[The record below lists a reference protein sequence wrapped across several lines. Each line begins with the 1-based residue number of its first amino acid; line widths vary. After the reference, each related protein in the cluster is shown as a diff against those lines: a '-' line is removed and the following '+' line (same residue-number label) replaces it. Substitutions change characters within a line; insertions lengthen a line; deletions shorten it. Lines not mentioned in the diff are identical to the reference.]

1 MIFSKLINT
10 SRSNKQ
16 FFIFFIDF
24 FISIFSV
31 YLAFSIRYETIFYPD
46 NNTLLLIILL
56 SSIFIPLFIFFKF
69 YSIFF
74 RFIEVEVIRK
84 YFVAGFCLFILQTFA
99 LIISRILEIKFTLGI
114 SLTVGFISS
123 LIFIIFLIFFRLS
136 IFFLVRAYSFADKNI
151 NKTILVG
158 SVKNSQDFIKLVS
171 SNLNFRFD
179 SFLDLSENK
188 SKAGG
193 KFIDYKTF
201 LRKVNNKE
209 IQSIIFCSRED
220 FDKIGKELVNKI
232 IESQIKIKI
241 NNLNSGQLSNLD
253 ILSDINLEDLI
264 DRGVNYYNCEGLK
277 EIKNSNVLVTG
288 GAGSI
293 GSVLVLKILEF
304 KPKKIVV
311 LDISEINI
319 YNLKQSLTDV
329 FNQKNIKTEIEYKLG
344 SITNE
349 KYLKFLFKNNK
360 FDYVY
365 NVAAYKH
372 VNIVEDNIV
381 ESLNNNFFG
390 FLNVA
395 KNSIDFNVKKTILI
409 STDKA
414 VEPSNFMGLTKK
426 LCELAVKYYATQSN
440 AIFYAVRFGNVFE
453 SSGSAIPLFKKQI
466 SSGETIT
473 VTDKHATRYFMS
485 IKEAVNLILETQEI
499 AKTGK
504 IYLFDMGNPIKII
517 DIVKK
522 LIFLSGKKINSQG
535 NSTNKY
541 NDYIN
546 VKYIGLSKG
555 EKLHEKLSSE
565 KLIKTEKKL
574 ILEIKENKRFFAFNK
589 FVKILRKHID
599 SSNEKELKK
608 LVKKIT

>member
-46 NNTLLLIILL
+46 KNTLLLIILL
-56 SSIFIPLFIFFKF
+56 SSIFIPLFLFFKF

-74 RFIEVEVIRK
+74 RFIEVDVIRK
-84 YFVAGFCLFILQTFA
+84 YFEAGLYLFILQTFA

-193 KFIDYKTF
+193 KFIDYKIF
-201 LRKVNNKE
+201 LHKVNNKE

-220 FDKIGKELVNKI
+220 FDKIEKELVNKI

-264 DRGVNYYNCEGLK
+264 DRGINYYN
-277 EIKNSNVLVTG
+277 
-288 GAGSI
+288 
-293 GSVLVLKILEF
+293 
-304 KPKKIVV
+304 
-311 LDISEINI
+311 
-319 YNLKQSLTDV
+319 
-329 FNQKNIKTEIEYKLG
+329 
-344 SITNE
+344 
-349 KYLKFLFKNNK
+349 
-360 FDYVY
+360 
-365 NVAAYKH
+365 
-372 VNIVEDNIV
+372 
-381 ESLNNNFFG
+381 
-390 FLNVA
+390 
-395 KNSIDFNVKKTILI
+395 
-409 STDKA
+409 
-414 VEPSNFMGLTKK
+414 
-426 LCELAVKYYATQSN
+426 
-440 AIFYAVRFGNVFE
+440 
-453 SSGSAIPLFKKQI
+453 
-466 SSGETIT
+466 
-473 VTDKHATRYFMS
+473 
-485 IKEAVNLILETQEI
+485 
-499 AKTGK
+499 
-504 IYLFDMGNPIKII
+504 
-517 DIVKK
+517 
-522 LIFLSGKKINSQG
+522 
-535 NSTNKY
+535 
-541 NDYIN
+541 
-546 VKYIGLSKG
+546 
-555 EKLHEKLSSE
+555 
-565 KLIKTEKKL
+565 
-574 ILEIKENKRFFAFNK
+574 
-589 FVKILRKHID
+589 
-599 SSNEKELKK
+599 
-608 LVKKIT
+608 